1 MSILDRFSTIV
12 KSNIN
17 DLLDKCE
24 DPAKM
29 IDQYLRDLRD
39 NLAEVK
45 KETASIMAEERRCK
59 RMVMENAADIQKYT
73 NLAKKAIE
81 AGNDEDAKTFLAKKL
96 ELEGKAASL
105 NDTYALAKA
114 NADKMRQMHDKLVS
128 DISTLE
134 SRRGTAKAK
143 IAVAKT
149 QERVNDIYASS
160 TKASGTMDAF
170 EKMEQKADQMLDA
183 AAAEAE
189 LNTPAPDEAAELEKK
204 YMSGDASGAVDDALA
219 KLKAEMGLQ

>member
-12 KSNIN
+12 KANIN
-17 DLLDKCE
+17 ELLDKCE
-24 DPAKM
+24 DPSAM
-29 IDQYLRDLRD
+29 IDQYLRDLRE

-45 KETASIMAEERRCK
+45 KETAGIMAEEHRCK
-59 RMVMENAADIQKYT
+59 RMVMDNAAEIKKYT
-73 NLAKKAIE
+73 DLAKKAVE
-81 AGNDEDAKTFLAKKL
+81 AGNDGDAKTFLSKKL

-114 NADKMRQMHDKLVS
+114 NADKMRQMHDKLVR
-128 DISTLE
+128 DISSLE
-134 SRRGTAKAK
+134 SRRSTTKAK
-143 IAVAKT
+143 MAVAKT
-149 QERVNDIYASS
+149 QERVNEIYTSS

-170 EKMEQKADQMLDA
+170 EKMEQKADRMLDE

-204 YMSGDASGAVDDALA
+204 YMAGVSSGAVEDALA
-219 KLKAEMGLQ
+219 KLKTEMGL

>member
-1 MSILDRFSTIV
+1 
-12 KSNIN
+12 
-17 DLLDKCE
+17 
-24 DPAKM
+24 
-29 IDQYLRDLRD
+29 
-39 NLAEVK
+39 
-45 KETASIMAEERRCK
+45 
-59 RMVMENAADIQKYT
+59 MENAADIQKYT
-73 NLAKKAIE
+73 NLAKKAVE

-114 NADKMRQMHDKLVS
+114 NADKMCQMHDKLVS

-134 SRRGTAKAK
+134 SRRDTAKAK